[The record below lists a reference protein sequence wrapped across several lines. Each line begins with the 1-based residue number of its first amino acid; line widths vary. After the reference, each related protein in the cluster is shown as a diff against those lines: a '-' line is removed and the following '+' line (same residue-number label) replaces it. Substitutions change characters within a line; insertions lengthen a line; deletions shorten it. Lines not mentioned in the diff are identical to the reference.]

1 MDVGQNGRPRGPQML
16 VSFSIHHPII
26 GVPNF
31 DPYPHHILFQI
42 DVFLEKTTIGKK
54 SVRHNHGNII
64 FFPRGDDHQSNHRD
78 FGMIFT
84 LC

>member
-64 FFPRGDDHQSNHRD
+64 FFPGE
-78 FGMIFT
+78 MIINPIIGI
-84 LC
+84 LG